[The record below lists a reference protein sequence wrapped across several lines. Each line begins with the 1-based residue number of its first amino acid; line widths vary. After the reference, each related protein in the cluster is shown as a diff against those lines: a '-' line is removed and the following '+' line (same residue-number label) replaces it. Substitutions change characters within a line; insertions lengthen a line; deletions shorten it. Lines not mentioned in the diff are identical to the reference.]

1 MSSPSGEK
9 LMTTA
14 QAAMLLQSHMPTKNA
29 VAWLENDRAHEPV
42 ISFTRR
48 NGEIMYRE
56 ADLLAFIGHFME
68 PSPIH
73 RVLERRNEKDRRTGV
88 ERRIALEMHLRH
100 GVERR
105 VHSALDRRLRG
116 DIDRR
121 GARAGS
127 SA

>member
-9 LMTTA
+9 LMSAA
-14 QAAMLLQSHMPTKNA
+14 QAATLLQPHMPTKNA

-42 ISFTRR
+42 IPFTKR
-48 NGEIMYRE
+48 NGGIMYRE

-73 RVLERRNEKDRRTGV
+73 RVQERREGKDRRTGI
-88 ERRIALEMHLRH
+88 ERRIALETHLRQ

-105 VHSALDRRLRG
+105 SHSALDRRLRG
-116 DIDRR
+116 GIDRR
-121 GARAGS
+121 GATA
-127 SA
+127 